1 MTELKTG
8 EEQSNFVFT
17 GTMDANSPI
26 EKGAALRLK
35 IPGTFKIDN
44 SDRVASTCTGISGF
58 SDEISCI
65 FESVAVDQTQSSY
78 LIVSGG
84 FDSKQ
89 FTGTDFSFSIKEIK
103 NPYTTEVTDFFDM
116 GITDKNGGLM
126 YTSKNQPTIQCEAS
140 DFAYIHVEPLD
151 ASSGIS
157 TTYTVTITLSVETP
171 RSAYLHFEP
180 PSDVVFQDHSGG
192 FIC

>member
-1 MTELKTG
+1 
-8 EEQSNFVFT
+8 
-17 GTMDANSPI
+17 MDANSPI

-44 SDRVASTCTGISGF
+44 SDRVASTCTGILGF

-103 NPYTTEVTDFFDM
+103 NPYTTEVTDSFDM

-126 YTSKNQPTIQCEAS
+126 YTSKN
-140 DFAYIHVEPLD
+140 
-151 ASSGIS
+151 
-157 TTYTVTITLSVETP
+157 
-171 RSAYLHFEP
+171 
-180 PSDVVFQDHSGG
+180 
-192 FIC
+192 